1 MIKRTIT
8 ETTLEYDK
16 EGKLIRK
23 TITET
28 TEDDDTNYYPP
39 FQYVTYTRP
48 DTITTSPTYRTDVTC
63 SCARGESACHE

>member
-48 DTITTSPTYRTDVTC
+48 DTTATPYTDRVDVTC
-63 SCARGESACHE
+63 SCARGEGACHE